1 MYRAWL
7 MSGLTVSLAL
17 AGTLGTL
24 AAAQPSTTGKRS
36 PDVVYVGTPH
46 DIVAKMLELVSP
58 KKDEILYDPGCGDG
72 RIVVMAAKKYGCQA
86 VGIDLN
92 PVRIREALANI
103 ERNGVGQLVKIER
116 KDIFTVDFSEASVVT
131 LYLLPWMNKKLI
143 PQLEKLK
150 PGSRIV
156 AHDYSIEGITPDKE
170 LTVTSKEDAVEH
182 FLYVYSV
189 PLKKEKAE
197 GAGDQKEKKTDKA
210 GTDK

>member
-7 MSGLTVSLAL
+7 MTGLTVSLVL
-17 AGTLGTL
+17 AGTFGPL
-24 AAAQPSTTGKRS
+24 AAAQQATTSKRS

-72 RIVVMAAKKYGCQA
+72 RIVVMAAKKYGCKA
-86 VGIDLN
+86 VGFDLN

-103 ERNGVGQLVKIER
+103 ERNGVGPLVKIER

-156 AHDYSIEGITPDKE
+156 AHDYSIEGITPDKT

-189 PLKKEKAE
+189 PLKRGEAKDEDAP
-197 GAGDQKEKKTDKA
+197 KEKKTDKA
-210 GTDK
+210 GKNK